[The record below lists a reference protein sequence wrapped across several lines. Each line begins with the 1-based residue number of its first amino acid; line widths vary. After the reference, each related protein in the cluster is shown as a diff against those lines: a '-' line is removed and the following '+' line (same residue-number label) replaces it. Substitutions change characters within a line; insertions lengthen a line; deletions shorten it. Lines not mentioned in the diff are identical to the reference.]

1 MIKLFAHRG
10 SPVKEAEN
18 TIVSFKRAIREKAD
32 WIEFDVRKGKKK
44 HLFVVH
50 DDNLQRTTG
59 QDVSLKHA
67 NFTKVRN
74 VRVGS
79 KGERIPLL
87 EEVLLLAKDTNILL
101 NIELK
106 EKHLEREIIDMI
118 EHYEMSPQIIISS
131 FFYLPLLVLADYRPK
146 LKTALLIDE
155 PPEDL
160 KARLIETKVNYIHPN
175 IDFLNDETV
184 KIARSLRKKIN
195 PFTVN
200 TKKDLKKALQYKIN
214 GIFTNKVLY
223 MRKLMKELD
232 IGE

>member
-74 VRVGS
+74 VRVGP

-87 EEVLLLAKDTNILL
+87 EEVLLLAKDTDICSTLSLKKNT
-101 NIELK
+101 LK
-106 EKHLEREIIDMI
+106 EK
-118 EHYEMSPQIIISS
+118 
-131 FFYLPLLVLADYRPK
+131 
-146 LKTALLIDE
+146 
-155 PPEDL
+155 
-160 KARLIETKVNYIHPN
+160 
-175 IDFLNDETV
+175 
-184 KIARSLRKKIN
+184 
-195 PFTVN
+195 
-200 TKKDLKKALQYKIN
+200 
-214 GIFTNKVLY
+214 
-223 MRKLMKELD
+223 
-232 IGE
+232 